1 MGKDGMTEGRV
12 TGVVCTTT
20 PGSTK
25 IVTGPVFAGAD
36 GRGVPGTHGGNCTE
50 VQAVRKMSEAVMI
63 KLAGR
68 WQGDAPRLTAG
79 EKEKCMVI
87 ILVTAVLTMGQA

>member
-1 MGKDGMTEGRV
+1 
-12 TGVVCTTT
+12 
-20 PGSTK
+20 
-25 IVTGPVFAGAD
+25 
-36 GRGVPGTHGGNCTE
+36 
-50 VQAVRKMSEAVMI
+50 MSEAVMI
-63 KLAGR
+63 KLAGK

>member
-1 MGKDGMTEGRV
+1 MGKDGMAEGKV
-12 TGVVCTTT
+12 TGDVCTTT

-25 IVTGPVFAGAD
+25 IVAGPVFAGAD

-50 VQAVRKMSEAVMI
+50 VQAVRKMSEAVMT

-68 WQGDAPRLTAG
+68 WQGEAARRIEG
-79 EKEKCMVI
+79 EKEKCMVV
-87 ILVTAVLTMGQA
+87 ILGTGVLTMGQA